1 MYIDDIIVTGKT
13 DDLHNLG
20 EVLRR
25 LEKAGMR
32 LKEKCVYM
40 VPEVEYHSHKINRE
54 GLQPS
59 DSKVAAIVEAP
70 PPKNVSKLKSFLGM
84 VNYYGKFLP
93 NLSTTLASLYRLL
106 KKETPWQWSDEQQ
119 QAFDEVKKLLQSPNL
134 VHFDGDKP
142 LVLAC
147 NTSPYGVGA
156 VLSHRMEDGTDRPI
170 MFASRT
176 LAPVEKRYSHLN
188 KETLVI
194 IFGVKHFHQYI
205 YGRPF
210 VICLI
215 TSH

>member
-1 MYIDDIIVTGKT
+1 M
-13 DDLHNLG
+13 
-20 EVLRR
+20 
-25 LEKAGMR
+25 
-32 LKEKCVYM
+32 
-40 VPEVEYHSHKINRE
+40 
-54 GLQPS
+54 
-59 DSKVAAIVEAP
+59 EAP
-70 PPKNVSKLKSFLGM
+70 LPKNVSKLKLSLGM

-93 NLSTTLASLYRLL
+93 NLSTTLASLYRLQ
-106 KKETPWQWSDEQQ
+106 TPWQWSDEQQ

-147 NTSPYGVGA
+147 DTSPYGVGA

-188 KETLVI
+188 KETLA
-194 IFGVKHFHQYI
+194 IFGVKHFLQYI